1 MVREHAASST
11 EMSEFLKSSPQRVA
25 APIDQ
30 GELLGHVVTLI
41 TVALVVTAL
50 YVGRAVFIP
59 IAIAILLS
67 FVLAPLVRLLRRWRV
82 PRVPSVGFV
91 VLLAFAILAGMA
103 ITLAQQFADL
113 ARELPNYETTISRKI
128 TSLKQIAGGG
138 GSLERAAEALRKI
151 GGQITEAAPDAAK
164 PAEVPALQHSGQAQN
179 KVEPVPVEV
188 RPPSNPLS
196 WERLESLAGTVL
208 EPLATAGIILVFV
221 TFILFQ
227 REDLRDRFIRLAGS
241 GDLQRTTAAM
251 NDAAR
256 RLSRYFLFQT
266 LMNATFGT
274 FIAIGLWLIGV
285 PSPFLCGA
293 LAALTRFV
301 PYVGAF
307 IAAAVP
313 ILLAA
318 AVAPGWA
325 MMLEVA
331 ALFAITEPV
340 VGQLIEPL
348 VYGHQTGI
356 SPIAVIMSAPFWTW
370 LWGPIGLLLATPL
383 TVCLVVLGRHV
394 ERLEFLDVLLG
405 DAPALTPVESFYQRM
420 LAADSSEVAEQA
432 EQFIK
437 ERPLADYY
445 DEIALEALLMAQA
458 DVRRGAL
465 DEQRQARI
473 RETIGE
479 LVEDLQTDEA
489 TGTLAE
495 GEAAKAAEEQPA
507 KTSIICIGG
516 RTPLDEAAAA
526 LLAHLL
532 QAEADIATRVEPAS
546 AMTPSGLVRLD
557 AANADAICLSY
568 LDGDVGPAQVR
579 YGVRRL
585 RRRFPRVKI
594 VTCFWTADENPARME
609 QSCAAAKPDKC
620 ATRFHEALDA
630 AREIVGSVS
639 GAQAE
644 PAARK
649 VKEEA
654 TKEASAPTPLKGAA

>member
-1 MVREHAASST
+1 
-11 EMSEFLKSSPQRVA
+11 MSDFLKSPPPRVA
-25 APIDQ
+25 APVDQ
-30 GELLGHVVTLI
+30 AQLLDKAVTLFAL
-41 TVALVVTAL
+41 ALVVTAL

-82 PRVPSVGFV
+82 PRVPSVGLV
-91 VLLAFAILAGMA
+91 VLLAVAVLGGLGAI
-103 ITLAQQFADL
+103 IAQQLADFTT
-113 ARELPNYETTISRKI
+113 ELPRYESTITRKI
-128 TSLKQIAGGG
+128 ASIKELAAGG
-138 GSLERAAEALRKI
+138 GSLERAAAALRNI
-151 GGQITEAAPDAAK
+151 GGKITEATPGAAPKPGDGGSGPQRAA
-164 PAEVPALQHSGQAQN
+164 PQN
-179 KVEPVPVEV
+179 KEQPVPVEV
-188 RPPSNPLS
+188 RQRDPLS
-196 WERLESLAGTVL
+196 LDRLQSIASTVL
-208 EPLATAGIILVFV
+208 EPLATAGIVLVFV
-221 TFILFQ
+221 IFILFQ

-293 LAALTRFV
+293 LAALMRFV

-356 SPIAVIMSAPFWTW
+356 SPIAVIMSATFWTW

-445 DEIALEALLMAQA
+445 DEIALEALLMAQV

-489 TGTLAE
+489 TGTHAE

-609 QSCAAAKPDKC
+609 QLCAAAKPDKC

-644 PAARK
+644 PGARK

>member
-1 MVREHAASST
+1 
-11 EMSEFLKSSPQRVA
+11 MSDFLKSPPPRVA
-25 APIDQ
+25 APVDQ
-30 GELLGHVVTLI
+30 AQLLDKAVTLFAL
-41 TVALVVTAL
+41 ALVVTAL

-82 PRVPSVGFV
+82 PRVPSVGLV
-91 VLLAFAILAGMA
+91 VLLAVAVLGGLGAI
-103 ITLAQQFADL
+103 IAQQLADFTT
-113 ARELPNYETTISRKI
+113 ELPRYELTITRKI
-128 TSLKQIAGGG
+128 ASIKELAAGG
-138 GSLERAAEALRKI
+138 GSLERAAAALRNI
-151 GGQITEAAPDAAK
+151 GGQITEATPGAAPKPGDGGSGPQRAA
-164 PAEVPALQHSGQAQN
+164 PQN
-179 KVEPVPVEV
+179 KEQPVPVEV
-188 RPPSNPLS
+188 RQRDPLS
-196 WERLESLAGTVL
+196 LDRLQSIASTVL
-208 EPLATAGIILVFV
+208 EPLATAGIVLVFV
-221 TFILFQ
+221 IFILFQ

-293 LAALTRFV
+293 LAALMRFV

-356 SPIAVIMSAPFWTW
+356 SPIAVIMSATFWTW

-420 LAADSSEVAEQA
+420 LAANSSEVAEQA

-445 DEIALEALLMAQA
+445 DEIALEALLMAQV

-489 TGTLAE
+489 TGTHAE

-609 QSCAAAKPDKC
+609 QLCAAAKPDKC

-644 PAARK
+644 PGARK

>member
-1 MVREHAASST
+1 
-11 EMSEFLKSSPQRVA
+11 MSDFLKSPPPRVA
-25 APIDQ
+25 APVDQ
-30 GELLGHVVTLI
+30 AQLLDKAVTLFAL
-41 TVALVVTAL
+41 ALVVTAL

-82 PRVPSVGFV
+82 PRVPSVGLV
-91 VLLAFAILAGMA
+91 VLLAVAVLGGLGAI
-103 ITLAQQFADL
+103 IAQQLADFTT
-113 ARELPNYETTISRKI
+113 ELPRYESTITRKI
-128 TSLKQIAGGG
+128 ASIKELAAGG
-138 GSLERAAEALRKI
+138 GSLERAAAALRNI
-151 GGQITEAAPDAAK
+151 GGQITEATPGAAPKPGDGGSGPQRAA
-164 PAEVPALQHSGQAQN
+164 PQN
-179 KVEPVPVEV
+179 KEQPVPVEV
-188 RPPSNPLS
+188 RQRDPLS
-196 WERLESLAGTVL
+196 LDRLQSIASTVL
-208 EPLATAGIILVFV
+208 EPLATAGIVLVFV
-221 TFILFQ
+221 IFILFQ

-293 LAALTRFV
+293 LAALMRFV

-356 SPIAVIMSAPFWTW
+356 SPIAVIMSATFWTW

-420 LAADSSEVAEQA
+420 LAANSSEVAEQA

-445 DEIALEALLMAQA
+445 DEIALEALLMAQV

-489 TGTLAE
+489 TGTHAE

-557 AANADAICLSY
+557 AANADVICLSY

-609 QSCAAAKPDKC
+609 QLCAAAKPDKC

-644 PAARK
+644 PGARK

>member
-1 MVREHAASST
+1 
-11 EMSEFLKSSPQRVA
+11 MSDFLKSPPPRVA
-25 APIDQ
+25 APVDQ
-30 GELLGHVVTLI
+30 AQLLDKAVTLFAL
-41 TVALVVTAL
+41 ALVVTAL

-82 PRVPSVGFV
+82 PRVPSVGLV
-91 VLLAFAILAGMA
+91 VLLAVAVLGGLGAI
-103 ITLAQQFADL
+103 IAQQLADFTT
-113 ARELPNYETTISRKI
+113 ELPRYESTITRKI
-128 TSLKQIAGGG
+128 ASIKELAAGG
-138 GSLERAAEALRKI
+138 GSLERAAAALRNI
-151 GGQITEAAPDAAK
+151 GGQITEATPGAAPKPGDGGSGPQRAA
-164 PAEVPALQHSGQAQN
+164 PQN
-179 KVEPVPVEV
+179 KEQPVPVEV
-188 RPPSNPLS
+188 RQRDPLS
-196 WERLESLAGTVL
+196 LDRLQSIASTVL
-208 EPLATAGIILVFV
+208 EPLATAGIVLVFV
-221 TFILFQ
+221 IFILFQ

-293 LAALTRFV
+293 LAALMRFV

-356 SPIAVIMSAPFWTW
+356 SPIAVIMSATFWTW

-609 QSCAAAKPDKC
+609 QLCAAAKPDKC

-644 PAARK
+644 PGARK

>member
-1 MVREHAASST
+1 
-11 EMSEFLKSSPQRVA
+11 MSDFLKSPPPRVA
-25 APIDQ
+25 APVDQ
-30 GELLGHVVTLI
+30 AQLLDKAVTLFAL
-41 TVALVVTAL
+41 ALVVTAL

-82 PRVPSVGFV
+82 PRVPSVGLV
-91 VLLAFAILAGMA
+91 VLLAVAVLGGLGAI
-103 ITLAQQFADL
+103 IAQQLADFTT
-113 ARELPNYETTISRKI
+113 ELPRYESTITRKI
-128 TSLKQIAGGG
+128 ASIKELAAGG
-138 GSLERAAEALRKI
+138 GSLERAAAALRNI
-151 GGQITEAAPDAAK
+151 GGQITEATPGAAPKPGDGGSGPQRAA
-164 PAEVPALQHSGQAQN
+164 PQN
-179 KVEPVPVEV
+179 KEQPVPVEV
-188 RPPSNPLS
+188 RQRDPLS
-196 WERLESLAGTVL
+196 LDRLQSIASTVL
-208 EPLATAGIILVFV
+208 EPLATAGIVLVFV
-221 TFILFQ
+221 IFILFQ

-293 LAALTRFV
+293 LAALMRFV

-356 SPIAVIMSAPFWTW
+356 SPIAVIMSATFWTW

-445 DEIALEALLMAQA
+445 DEIALEALLMAQV

-489 TGTLAE
+489 TGTHAE

-557 AANADAICLSY
+557 AANADVICLSY

-609 QSCAAAKPDKC
+609 QLCAAAKPDKC

-644 PAARK
+644 PGARK

>member
-1 MVREHAASST
+1 
-11 EMSEFLKSSPQRVA
+11 MSDFLKIPPPRVA
-25 APIDQ
+25 APVDQ
-30 GELLGHVVTLI
+30 AQLLDKAVTLFAL
-41 TVALVVTAL
+41 ALVVTAL

-82 PRVPSVGFV
+82 PRVPSVGLV
-91 VLLAFAILAGMA
+91 VLLAVAVLGGLGAI
-103 ITLAQQFADL
+103 IAQQLADFTT
-113 ARELPNYETTISRKI
+113 ELPRYESTITRKI
-128 TSLKQIAGGG
+128 ASIKELAAGG
-138 GSLERAAEALRKI
+138 GSLERAAAALRNI
-151 GGQITEAAPDAAK
+151 GGQITEATPGAAPKPGDGGSGPQRAA
-164 PAEVPALQHSGQAQN
+164 PQN
-179 KVEPVPVEV
+179 KEQPVPVEV
-188 RPPSNPLS
+188 RQRDPLS
-196 WERLESLAGTVL
+196 LDRLQSIASTVL
-208 EPLATAGIILVFV
+208 EPLATAGIVLVFV
-221 TFILFQ
+221 IFILFQ

-293 LAALTRFV
+293 LAALMRFV

-356 SPIAVIMSAPFWTW
+356 SPIAVIMSATFWTW

-445 DEIALEALLMAQA
+445 DEIALEALLMAQV

-489 TGTLAE
+489 TGTHAE

-609 QSCAAAKPDKC
+609 QLCAAAKPDKC

-644 PAARK
+644 PGARK

-654 TKEASAPTPLKGAA
+654 TKEVSAPTPLKGAA

>member
-1 MVREHAASST
+1 
-11 EMSEFLKSSPQRVA
+11 MSDFLKSPPPRVA
-25 APIDQ
+25 APVDQ
-30 GELLGHVVTLI
+30 AQLLDKAVTLFAL
-41 TVALVVTAL
+41 ALVVTAL

-82 PRVPSVGFV
+82 PRVPSVGLV
-91 VLLAFAILAGMA
+91 VLLAVAVLGGLGAI
-103 ITLAQQFADL
+103 IAQQLADFTT
-113 ARELPNYETTISRKI
+113 ELPRYESTITRKI
-128 TSLKQIAGGG
+128 ASIKELAAGG
-138 GSLERAAEALRKI
+138 GSLERAAAALRNI
-151 GGQITEAAPDAAK
+151 GGQITEATPGAAPKPGDGGSGPQRAA
-164 PAEVPALQHSGQAQN
+164 PQN
-179 KVEPVPVEV
+179 KEQPVPVEV
-188 RPPSNPLS
+188 RQRDPLS
-196 WERLESLAGTVL
+196 LDRLQSIASTVL
-208 EPLATAGIILVFV
+208 EPLATAGIVLVFV
-221 TFILFQ
+221 IFILFQ

-293 LAALTRFV
+293 LAALMRFV

-356 SPIAVIMSAPFWTW
+356 SPIAVIMSATFWTW

-445 DEIALEALLMAQA
+445 DEIALEALLMAQV

-489 TGTLAE
+489 TGTHAE

-507 KTSIICIGG
+507 KDSIICIGG

-557 AANADAICLSY
+557 AANADVICLSY

-609 QSCAAAKPDKC
+609 QLCAAAKPDKC

-644 PAARK
+644 PGARK

>member
-25 APIDQ
+25 APIDE

-179 KVEPVPVEV
+179 KVEPVPLEV

-241 GDLQRTTAAM
+241 GDLQSTTAAM

-266 LMNATFGT
+266 ILNAGFGVI
-274 FIAIGLWLIGV
+274 IAIGLWFIGI

-293 LAALTRFV
+293 LAGLLRFV
-301 PYVGAF
+301 PYVGSF
-307 IAAAVP
+307 IGATVP
-313 ILLAA
+313 IALAA
-318 AVAPGWA
+318 AVAPGWTA
-325 MMLEVA
+325 MLEVA
-331 ALFAITEPV
+331 ALFVIIEPI
-340 VGQLIEPL
+340 VGQVIEPL
-348 VYGHQTGI
+348 LYGHQTGI
-356 SPIAVIMSAPFWTW
+356 SPIAVVVSATFWTW
-370 LWGPIGLLLATPL
+370 LWGPVGLLLSTPL
-383 TVCLVVLGRHV
+383 TVCPVVLGRHV
-394 ERLEFLDVLLG
+394 ERLGFLDVLLG
-405 DAPALTPVESFYQRM
+405 NAPALTPVESFYQRL
-420 LAADSSEVAEQA
+420 LAADSSEIAEQA
-432 EQFIK
+432 EEFIK
-437 ERPLADYY
+437 ERPLAEYF
-445 DEIALEALLMAQA
+445 DEVALEALLMAQA

-465 DEQRQARI
+465 DPARQAKI
-473 RETIGE
+473 RETIDE
-479 LVEDLQTDEA
+479 FVEDLQDDGSDPGKAPEEQET
-489 TGTLAE
+489 
-495 GEAAKAAEEQPA
+495 AAEHA
-507 KTSIICIGG
+507 ATSAISVVCIGG

-526 LLAHLL
+526 LFAQLL
-532 QAEADIATRVEPAS
+532 NSEEKITPRVEPAS
-546 AMTPSGLVRLD
+546 ALTPAGLLRLE
-557 AANADAICLSY
+557 ASHAHVICLSY
-568 LDGDVGPAQVR
+568 LDSEVGKAQVR
-579 YGVRRL
+579 YGVRRI
-585 RRRFPRVKI
+585 RRRFPGAAVL
-594 VTCFWTADENPARME
+594 TCFWTADEVPGKA
-609 QSCAAAKPDKC
+609 QQLCDAGKADKC
-620 ATRFHEALDA
+620 AFRFGQALHVIHEI
-630 AREIVGSVS
+630 ARECAGTHDANEPSRPV
-639 GAQAE
+639 ATNE
-644 PAARK
+644 PAA
-649 VKEEA
+649 
-654 TKEASAPTPLKGAA
+654 LKGAA

>member
-1 MVREHAASST
+1 
-11 EMSEFLKSSPQRVA
+11 MSDFLKSPPPRVA
-25 APIDQ
+25 APVDQ
-30 GELLGHVVTLI
+30 AELLDKAVTLFAL
-41 TVALVVTAL
+41 ALVVTAL

-82 PRVPSVGFV
+82 PRVPSVGLV
-91 VLLAFAILAGMA
+91 VLLAVAVLGGLGAI
-103 ITLAQQFADL
+103 IAQQLADFTT
-113 ARELPNYETTISRKI
+113 ELPRYESTITRKI
-128 TSLKQIAGGG
+128 ASIKELAAGG
-138 GSLERAAEALRKI
+138 GSLERAAAALRNI
-151 GGQITEAAPDAAK
+151 GGQITEATPGAAPKPGDGGSGPQRAA
-164 PAEVPALQHSGQAQN
+164 PQN
-179 KVEPVPVEV
+179 KEQPVPVEV
-188 RPPSNPLS
+188 RQRDPLS
-196 WERLESLAGTVL
+196 LDRLQSIASTVL
-208 EPLATAGIILVFV
+208 EPLATAGIVLVFV
-221 TFILFQ
+221 IFILFQ

-293 LAALTRFV
+293 LAALMRFV

-356 SPIAVIMSAPFWTW
+356 SPIAVIMSATFWTW

-445 DEIALEALLMAQA
+445 DEIALEALLMAQV

-489 TGTLAE
+489 TGTHAE

-557 AANADAICLSY
+557 AANADVICLSY

-609 QSCAAAKPDKC
+609 QLCAAAKPDKC

-644 PAARK
+644 PGARK

>member
-1 MVREHAASST
+1 
-11 EMSEFLKSSPQRVA
+11 MSDFLKSPPPRVA
-25 APIDQ
+25 APVDQ
-30 GELLGHVVTLI
+30 AQLLDKAVTLFAL
-41 TVALVVTAL
+41 ALVVTAL

-82 PRVPSVGFV
+82 PRVPSVGLV
-91 VLLAFAILAGMA
+91 VLLAVAVLGGLGAI
-103 ITLAQQFADL
+103 IAQQLADFTT
-113 ARELPNYETTISRKI
+113 ELPRYESTITRKI
-128 TSLKQIAGGG
+128 ASIKELAAGG
-138 GSLERAAEALRKI
+138 GSLERAAAALRNI
-151 GGQITEAAPDAAK
+151 GGQITEATPGAAPKPGDGGSGPQRAA
-164 PAEVPALQHSGQAQN
+164 PQN
-179 KVEPVPVEV
+179 KEQPVTVEV
-188 RPPSNPLS
+188 RQRDPLS
-196 WERLESLAGTVL
+196 LDRLQSIASTVL
-208 EPLATAGIILVFV
+208 EPLATAGIVLVFV
-221 TFILFQ
+221 IFILFQ

-293 LAALTRFV
+293 LAALMRFV

-356 SPIAVIMSAPFWTW
+356 SPIAVIMSATFWTW

-445 DEIALEALLMAQA
+445 DEIALEALLMAQV

-479 LVEDLQTDEA
+479 LVEDLQTDDA
-489 TGTLAE
+489 TGTHAE

-546 AMTPSGLVRLD
+546 AMTTSGLVRLD
-557 AANADAICLSY
+557 AANADVICLSY

-609 QSCAAAKPDKC
+609 QLCAAAKPDKC

-644 PAARK
+644 PGARK

>member
-1 MVREHAASST
+1 
-11 EMSEFLKSSPQRVA
+11 
-25 APIDQ
+25 
-30 GELLGHVVTLI
+30 
-41 TVALVVTAL
+41 
-50 YVGRAVFIP
+50 
-59 IAIAILLS
+59 
-67 FVLAPLVRLLRRWRV
+67 
-82 PRVPSVGFV
+82 
-91 VLLAFAILAGMA
+91 
-103 ITLAQQFADL
+103 
-113 ARELPNYETTISRKI
+113 
-128 TSLKQIAGGG
+128 
-138 GSLERAAEALRKI
+138 
-151 GGQITEAAPDAAK
+151 
-164 PAEVPALQHSGQAQN
+164 
-179 KVEPVPVEV
+179 
-188 RPPSNPLS
+188 
-196 WERLESLAGTVL
+196 
-208 EPLATAGIILVFV
+208 
-221 TFILFQ
+221 
-227 REDLRDRFIRLAGS
+227 
-241 GDLQRTTAAM
+241 
-251 NDAAR
+251 
-256 RLSRYFLFQT
+256 
-266 LMNATFGT
+266 
-274 FIAIGLWLIGV
+274 
-285 PSPFLCGA
+285 
-293 LAALTRFV
+293 
-301 PYVGAF
+301 
-307 IAAAVP
+307 
-313 ILLAA
+313 
-318 AVAPGWA
+318 
-325 MMLEVA
+325 
-331 ALFAITEPV
+331 
-340 VGQLIEPL
+340 
-348 VYGHQTGI
+348 
-356 SPIAVIMSAPFWTW
+356 MSATFWTW

-445 DEIALEALLMAQA
+445 DEIALEALLMAQV

-489 TGTLAE
+489 TGTHAE

-609 QSCAAAKPDKC
+609 QLCAAAKPDKC

-644 PAARK
+644 PGARK